1 MPTRRTMGGLIW
13 FQGIPGG
20 SPLFPGVGEPRAKL
34 AQGDSSRHLDR
45 VTRGLTLP
53 DPRPFLGE
61 ESHDPRGRG
70 GNPWLDRGE
79 RTPASSTKIQGPRPP
94 PSSSAGDRSDTPDP
108 LPPVLRIQL
117 RSSSDGDGP
126 RSSPSPSPDLTS
138 ASKLQCPPATATASG
153 PRTYSISSDQGLS
166 THYSILILLSLL
178 VIEKKKKVNMKLLVP
193 DVDAEWRKD
202 LSRASDLRLAVH
214 LVRKYLCLG
223 HGN

>member
-1 MPTRRTMGGLIW
+1 MIW

-126 RSSPSPSPDLTS
+126 RSSPFSFPGSPLR
-138 ASKLQCPPATATASG
+138 LQAPIPSG
-153 PRTYSISSDQGLS
+153 DGGGNGFADVTISYDQGFAPSSFPHIFLFS
-166 THYSILILLSLL
+166 SWLHH
-178 VIEKKKKVNMKLLVP
+178 P
-193 DVDAEWRKD
+193 
-202 LSRASDLRLAVH
+202 
-214 LVRKYLCLG
+214 
-223 HGN
+223 

>member
-1 MPTRRTMGGLIW
+1 M
-13 FQGIPGG
+13 
-20 SPLFPGVGEPRAKL
+20 

-138 ASKLQCPPATATASG
+138 ASKLQSPPATATASV
-153 PRTYSISSDQGLS
+153 PRTYSISSDQGLIPS
-166 THYSILILLSLL
+166 DPPSPHIFSS
-178 VIEKKKKVNMKLLVP
+178 VHAFAVP
-193 DVDAEWRKD
+193 DVEPLDAYEFVFF
-202 LSRASDLRLAVH
+202 LCTYQLYFLVFCLRV
-214 LVRKYLCLG
+214 VSM
-223 HGN
+223 